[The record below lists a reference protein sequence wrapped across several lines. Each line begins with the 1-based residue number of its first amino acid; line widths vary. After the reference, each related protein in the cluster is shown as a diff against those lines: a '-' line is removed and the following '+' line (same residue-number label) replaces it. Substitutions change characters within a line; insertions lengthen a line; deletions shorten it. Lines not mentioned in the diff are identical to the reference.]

1 MDLQTSKIELVK
13 MILEIDNFDLIQS
26 ISNILKRKE
35 TDFWAELTSDEKE
48 EIKLGIQQL
57 DSGHRVS
64 FEDFLRKV
72 S

>member
-13 MILEIDNFDLIQS
+13 LILEIDNFDLIQNLS
-26 ISNILKRKE
+26 DILKRKE
-35 TDFWAELTSDEKE
+35 TDFWTELTTEEKE
-48 EIKLGIQQL
+48 EIKLGIKQL
-57 DSGHRVS
+57 DNGHRVS

>member
-1 MDLQTSKIELVK
+1 MDLQTSKIELIK
-13 MILEIDNFDLIQS
+13 MILEIDNFDLIQG
-26 ISNILKRKE
+26 ISNILKKKE
-35 TDFWAELTSDEKE
+35 TDFWTELTTDEKE

-57 DSGHRVS
+57 DNGHRVS

>member
-35 TDFWAELTSDEKE
+35 TDFYTELTTDEKE
-48 EIKLGIQQL
+48 ETKLGIQQL
-57 DSGHRVS
+57 DNGHRVS